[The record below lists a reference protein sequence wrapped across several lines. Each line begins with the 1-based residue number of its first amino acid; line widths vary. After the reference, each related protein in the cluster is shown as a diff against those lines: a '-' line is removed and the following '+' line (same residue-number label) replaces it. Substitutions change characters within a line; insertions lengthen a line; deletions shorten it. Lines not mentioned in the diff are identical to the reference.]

1 MSIAY
6 IIEQGA
12 FLTKEGEVLLVKKGK
27 EVIQSIH
34 AHHLTQ
40 LVISGN
46 LTLTTQTI
54 AFLLEKGID
63 TVFLSTYGKY
73 RGRISSKFS
82 KNIDIRK
89 EQFNKFGDPTFALE
103 LSKQFVYGKLYNCL
117 KLLRRRLAKK
127 KSKIII
133 DSVLSIRNILNK
145 LDKSDSLETL
155 RGYEGA
161 GAQVYFK
168 GFGKMLMQE
177 DFVFEKRSRRPPL
190 DMTNSLLSLGY
201 TFLNNTVQ
209 TIVESSGMDPYLG
222 VYHQPEYGRPSLGLD
237 LMEEFRPVIVDTIV
251 INLINKNIIKKEDFI
266 NEPDSELPFKLTQ
279 LGMKKVIL
287 NYEKKL
293 KQTVFVPDL
302 DKMLTYLQIIQNQ
315 YYKIQRH
322 LQENDAYTPFIMRR

>member
-12 FLTKEGEVLLVKKGK
+12 FLTKEGDVLLVKKGK
-27 EVIQSIH
+27 EVLQSIH

-40 LVISGN
+40 LIISGN
-46 LTLTTQTI
+46 VTLTTQTI

-63 TVFLSTYGKY
+63 TVFLSVYGKY

-89 EQFNKFGDPTFALE
+89 EQFNKFGDPTFSLE

-117 KLLRRRLAKK
+117 KVLRRRFVKSKK
-127 KSKIII
+127 KVIGDAI
-133 DSVLSIRNILNK
+133 LNIRNILNK
-145 LDKSDSLETL
+145 LDSAESLDVL

-161 GAQVYFK
+161 GAQFYFK

-209 TIVESSGMDPYLG
+209 TIVECSGLDPYLG

-237 LMEEFRPVIVDTIV
+237 LMEEFRPVISDILVL
-251 INLINKNIIKKEDFI
+251 NLVNKKIIKKEDFVHA
-266 NEPDSELPFKLTQ
+266 PGSELPFKLSP
-279 LGMKKVIL
+279 LGMKNFIL
-287 NYEKKL
+287 QYEKRLKL
-293 KQTVFVPDL
+293 KVLIPQSGKNF
-302 DKMLTYLQIIQNQ
+302 TYFQVIQNQ
-315 YYKIQRH
+315 LYKIQRH
-322 LQENDAYTPFIMRR
+322 LQDNEQYSPFIMIK

>member
-1 MSIAY
+1 MSVAY

-12 FLTKEGEVLLVKKGK
+12 FLTREGDVLLVKKGK
-27 EVIQSIH
+27 DVLQSIH

-40 LVISGN
+40 LIISGN
-46 LTLTTQTI
+46 VTLTTQTI

-63 TVFLSTYGKY
+63 TVFLSVYGKY

-103 LSKQFVYGKLYNCL
+103 LSRQFVYGKLYNSL
-117 KLLRRRLAKK
+117 KVLRRRFVKSKK
-127 KSKIII
+127 KIIGDAI
-133 DSVLSIRNILNK
+133 LNIRNILNK
-145 LDKSDSLETL
+145 LNSAESLNVL

-161 GAQVYFK
+161 GAQFYFK

-201 TFLNNTVQ
+201 TFLNNTIQ
-209 TIVESSGMDPYLG
+209 TIVESSGLDPYLG

-237 LMEEFRPVIVDTIV
+237 LMEEFRPVMIDILVL
-251 INLINKNIIKKEDFI
+251 NLINKKIIKKEDFI
-266 NEPDSELPFKLTQ
+266 HEPGTELPFKLNP
-279 LGMKKVIL
+279 LGIKNFIL
-287 NYEKKL
+287 QYEKRLKL
-293 KQTVFVPDL
+293 KVFIPGSG
-302 DKMLTYLQIIQNQ
+302 KNITYFQVIQNQ
-315 YYKIQRH
+315 LYKIQRH
-322 LQENDAYTPFIMRR
+322 LQDNEQYSPFIMIK

>member
-40 LVISGN
+40 LVISGS

-63 TVFLSTYGKY
+63 TVFLSVYGQY
-73 RGRISSKFS
+73 RGRLSSKFS

-89 EQFNKFGDPTFALE
+89 EQFDKFSDPAFALE

-117 KLLRRRLAKK
+117 KVLRRRFVKTK
-127 KSKIII
+127 IKIIGDAI
-133 DSVLSIRNILNK
+133 LNIRNILNK
-145 LDKSDSLETL
+145 LDSAESLDVL

-161 GAQVYFK
+161 GASAYFK
-168 GFGKMLMQE
+168 GFGKMLLQE
-177 DFVFEKRSRRPPL
+177 DFVFEKRTRRPPL

-237 LMEEFRPVIVDTIV
+237 LMEEFRPVIVDVTV
-251 INLINKNIIKKEDFI
+251 LNLINKNILKKKDFI
-266 NEPDSELPFKLTQ
+266 SDPESDLPFKMTQ
-279 LGMKKVIL
+279 LGMKTMIL

-293 KQTVFVPDL
+293 NQKVFVPEAG
-302 DKMLTYLQIIQNQ
+302 KNFTYIQIIQNQ
-315 YYKIQRH
+315 FYKIQRH
-322 LQENDAYTPFIMRR
+322 LQGDEKYTPFIMRR

>member
-1 MSIAY
+1 
-6 IIEQGA
+6 
-12 FLTKEGEVLLVKKGK
+12 LLVKKGK